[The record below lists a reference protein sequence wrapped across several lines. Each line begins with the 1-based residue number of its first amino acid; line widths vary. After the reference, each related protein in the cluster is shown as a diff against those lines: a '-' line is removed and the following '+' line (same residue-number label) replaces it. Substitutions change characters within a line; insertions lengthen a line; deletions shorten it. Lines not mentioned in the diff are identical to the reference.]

1 MSGGYS
7 EAVTIV
13 DTMEAFDPFY
23 TKTWTKM
30 PSMPLALAGHC
41 MLQYRDSLVVV
52 GGTSTAERES
62 ERIFS
67 FNITTQVWS
76 ELGNLSQP
84 RVGHGCSLIE
94 RSAKYTLKEIVGILL
109 ISGRMPWISS

>member
-1 MSGGYS
+1 M
-7 EAVTIV
+7 TIV
-13 DTMEAFDPFY
+13 DTMEAYDPFY
-23 TKTWTKM
+23 SKTWTRM

-62 ERIFS
+62 DRILS
-67 FNITTQVWS
+67 FNITTQLWS
-76 ELGNLSQP
+76 DLGNLSQP

-94 RSAKYTLKEIVGILL
+94 RSAQHTWRENFSHLL
-109 ISGRMPWISS
+109 ISGRMLWTSS

>member
-1 MSGGYS
+1 M
-7 EAVTIV
+7 TIV

-23 TKTWTKM
+23 SQTWTNM

-52 GGTSTAERES
+52 GGTTTAQRES
-62 ERIFS
+62 GRILS
-67 FNITTQVWS
+67 FNITTNLWAD
-76 ELGNLSQP
+76 LGNLSQP

-94 RSAKYTLKEIVGILL
+94 RSTTLGGRIVFIIF
-109 ISGRMPWISS
+109 ISGRMLWISS